1 MDPWSTLGVAR
12 GTSPDEIKQAY
23 RKLAMKHHPDR
34 GGNTEEFQ
42 KIQQAYDDITSGRAD
57 QPQPPPGGAWG
68 GPNEQW
74 FDFGAGPFAFHFG
87 QNPHFGQGFGRQQR
101 RYEDAN
107 VEYPVTLEDLYHG
120 KKDRIRIMKPDRSG
134 VIEMDLNIDR
144 GMASNVRIR
153 YPGANTSPISNIIP
167 GDVYVTLVTSP
178 HPQFRRDGD
187 DLLIE
192 KYISV
197 FDAML
202 GNPVEVQTL
211 DGRQL
216 QMKVPPGARPGL
228 RLRVAGAGMP
238 RYNNSS
244 NFGDLYVQLN
254 IRIPALEGKDLE
266 RKLVDLIQDYK

>member
-1 MDPWSTLGVAR
+1 MDSWSTLGVTR
-12 GTSPDEIKQAY
+12 GASPDDIKQAY

-42 KIQQAYDDITSGRAD
+42 KIQQAYDDITAG
-57 QPQPPPGGAWG
+57 PPPGWG

-74 FDFGAGPFAFHFG
+74 FRDFGAGPFAFPFG

-120 KKDRIRIMKPDRSG
+120 KQDCIRIMKPDRSG
-134 VIEMDLNIDR
+134 VIELELNIDP

-153 YPGANTSPISNIIP
+153 YPGANTAPSGIVP
-167 GDVYVTLVTSP
+167 GDVYVTLATHM
-178 HPQFRRDGD
+178 HPIFRRDGD
-187 DLLIE
+187 DLLMVRDV
-192 KYISV
+192 SV

-202 GNPVEVQTL
+202 GNAIEITTL
-211 DGRQL
+211 DGRHL
-216 QMKVPPGARPGL
+216 QMKVPSGAKPGM
-228 RLRVAGAGMP
+228 RLRVPKSGMP
-238 RYNNSS
+238 RYNSPN

-254 IRIPALEGKDLE
+254 IKVPALAQNDLE
-266 RKLVDLIQDYK
+266 KKLVDLMNEYK